1 MKVLLIEDDPDV
13 RTTLADILELEG
25 FEVEW
30 CEDGATALER
40 LRTGD
45 RPDVI
50 LLDLMMPQ
58 MDGWQFRSLQE
69 AEPSFAHIPVVVLSA
84 QGGLTADQIQRLHA
98 AAFLRKPIEVGQ
110 LVDALAK
117 SRPGAEMHAP

>member
-1 MKVLLIEDDPDV
+1 MRVLLIEDDADV

-25 FEVEW
+25 FQVEW

-40 LRTGD
+40 LRAGD

-58 MDGWQFRSLQE
+58 MDGWQFRASQE
-69 AEPSFAHIPVVVLSA
+69 ADPKMAAIPVVVLSA
-84 QGGLTADQIQRLHA
+84 QGGLTAEQIQRLHA

-117 SRPGAEMHAP
+117 SQPAQLPAP

>member
-25 FEVEW
+25 FEVGW
-30 CEDGATALER
+30 CEDGVTALDR
-40 LRTGD
+40 LRQGE

-50 LLDLMMPQ
+50 LLDLMMPL
-58 MDGWQFRSLQE
+58 MDGWQFRATQE
-69 AEPSFAHIPVVVLSA
+69 ADPALAGIPVVVLSA
-84 QGGLTADQIQRLHA
+84 QGGLSPDQVQRLHA

-110 LVDALAK
+110 LVDALAR
-117 SRPGAEMHAP
+117 SQPAQLPAP